1 MTTLEM
7 MNEAQKTNKTYISG
21 NNLTS
26 MRYSVSKGFHDEDGK
41 EWEGDAFKYVNY
53 IFDINTWQL
62 LKPKKMTLEQIENAL
77 GYSIELVSSAS

>member
-21 NNLTS
+21 SNITN

-41 EWEGDAFKYVNY
+41 E
-53 IFDINTWQL
+53 
-62 LKPKKMTLEQIENAL
+62 
-77 GYSIELVSSAS
+77 

>member
-21 NNLTS
+21 NNLTT
-26 MRYSVSKGFHDEDGK
+26 MRYSVSKGFHDKDGK
-41 EWEGDAFKYVNY
+41 EWEGDAFEYVNY

-62 LKPKKMTLEQIENAL
+62 LKPKKMTLEQIENEL

>member
-21 NNLTS
+21 NSLTS
-26 MRYSVSKGFHDEDGK
+26 MRYSVSKGFHDEGGK
-41 EWEGDAFKYVNY
+41 EWEGDAFKYINN

-62 LKPKKMTLEQIENAL
+62 LKHKKMTLEQIENEL
-77 GYSIELVSSAS
+77 GYSIELISSAS